1 MAKSK
6 EQTLAWLRTISGELS
21 TATIKKLDGTLP
33 WYGDMPPG
41 RRSAVGLV
49 AQQGI
54 KSFIQ
59 WYDDPSTTTWI
70 AADVFGSA
78 PRELLRSVSLQQTLQ
93 LIRVVVE
100 VVEERVTG
108 TDASLRE
115 AILLY
120 SREIAFAAADVYARA
135 AEARGLWDA
144 RLEAL
149 VVDSILSGEYD
160 DELPSRIAALGWHGH
175 GEVSVLVGTTPR
187 QLDVDQLRRTARHLN
202 ADLLIGVQGG
212 RLVLVIGRAQPAN
225 AILDA
230 VPDAPSAASGDDTT
244 APAEPVL
251 SFLDIATQLEPG
263 FGPGY
268 LVLGHEVPSLVDASR
283 SAKAALAGFAVAR
296 AWRNAPRPML
306 ADDLLPERALAGDP
320 LARSTLVNRVYRP
333 LQDQS
338 PELMTTLWCYLD
350 NGRSLEAT
358 ARELFVHP
366 NTVRYRL
373 KRVTQ
378 VIGWDATGAR
388 EALILQSALILGSM
402 NDHDSPGHRR

>member
-1 MAKSK
+1 MLKTK
-6 EQTLAWLRTISGELS
+6 EQTLVWLRSISGELA
-21 TATIKKLDGTLP
+21 TATLQRLDDTLP

-49 AQQGI
+49 AQAGI
-54 KSFIQ
+54 TSFIS
-59 WYDDPSTTTWI
+59 WFDDPTSTPWI
-70 AADVFGSA
+70 AADVFGAA

-93 LIRVVVE
+93 LIRVTVE
-100 VVEERVTG
+100 VVEERVKG
-108 TDASLRE
+108 RDEGIRE

-160 DELPSRIAALGWHGH
+160 NELPSRIAALGWNGH
-175 GEVSVLVGTTPR
+175 GEVCVLVGTAPKM
-187 QLDVDQLRRTARHLN
+187 LDVDQLRRTARHLD
-202 ADLLIGVQGG
+202 ADVLIGVQGS
-212 RLVLVIGRAQPAN
+212 RLVLVIGRAQPH
-225 AILDA
+225 
-230 VPDAPSAASGDDTT
+230 
-244 APAEPVL
+244 PAEDSGATKPL
-251 SFLDIATQLEPG
+251 PFLEIAGQLEPG
-263 FGPGY
+263 FGTGH
-268 LVLGHEVPSLVDASR
+268 LVLGHEVPTLVDASK

-306 ADDLLPERALAGDP
+306 ADDLLPERAFAGDP
-320 LARSTLVNRVYRP
+320 LARSTLINKIYRP
-333 LQDQS
+333 LKAHSTD
-338 PELMTTLWCYLD
+338 LLATLWCYLD

-373 KRVTQ
+373 KRVSD

-388 EALILQSALILGSM
+388 EALILQAALILGSIAEPEAART
-402 NDHDSPGHRR
+402 H

>member
-6 EQTLAWLRTISGELS
+6 AETLAWLRTISGELA
-21 TATIKKLDGTLP
+21 TATIKRLDATLP

-49 AQQGI
+49 AQAGI

-59 WYDDPSTTTWI
+59 WYEDPSTTTWI
-70 AADVFGSA
+70 ASDVFGSA
-78 PRELLRSVSLQQTLQ
+78 PRELLRSVTLQQTLQ

-100 VVEERVTG
+100 VVEDRVKG
-108 TDASLRE
+108 ADASLRE

-120 SREIAFAAADVYARA
+120 SREIAFASADVYARA

-187 QLDVDQLRRTARHLN
+187 VLDVDQLRRTARHLQ
-202 ADLLIGVQGG
+202 ADVLIGVQGN
-212 RLVLVIGRAQPAN
+212 RLVLVIGRSIPAPGS
-225 AILDA
+225 ASPPAVAGTAEHDA
-230 VPDAPSAASGDDTT
+230 GEQAT
-244 APAEPVL
+244 EPTL
-251 SFLDIATQLEPG
+251 SFMDIVRALEPG
-263 FGPGY
+263 FGPGH

-296 AWRNAPRPML
+296 AWRNAPRPAL

-338 PELMTTLWCYLD
+338 PELMATLWCYLD

-358 ARELFVHP
+358 ARELYVHP

-373 KRVTQ
+373 KRVSQ

-388 EALILQSALILGSM
+388 EALILQSALILGTM
-402 NDHDSPGHRR
+402 HDHDGAISRK